1 MLFYAD
7 MGRRAGVSPEQTRS
21 DVLTAAAKVF
31 ARAGYD
37 RATVAEIASESGLS
51 TGAIYAHYDGKADLF
66 LAVLRAHMH
75 RELERRVPD
84 DEALDIGSLL
94 AGLGADLDRR
104 PAAERRLLIEAVMAA
119 KHDAKTRQVLSSWF
133 NERHDLTA
141 AAIAAA
147 QRDGALRRDFSPDA
161 AARLA
166 TTVLLGSWLLDV
178 LDVSAVAHDDWADLI
193 ATVVGGF
200 RA

>member
-1 MLFYAD
+1 

-66 LAVLRAHMH
+66 LAVLRDHVH
-75 RELERRVPD
+75 RELQRRVSGG
-84 DEALDIGSLL
+84 EGFDIGALL

-119 KHDAKTRQVLSSWF
+119 KHDTKTRQVLSAWI
-133 NERHDLTA
+133 NERQHLTA
-141 AAIAAA
+141 AAIGAA
-147 QRDGALRRDFSPDA
+147 QRDGSIRDTFSPDA

-178 LDVSAVAHDDWADLI
+178 LDVAPVAHEEWAEMI
-193 ATVVGGF
+193 TAVVGGF
-200 RA
+200 RT

>member
-1 MLFYAD
+1 

-84 DEALDIGSLL
+84 DEPFDIGSLI

-119 KHDAKTRQVLSSWF
+119 KHDPKTRQVLSSWF
-133 NERHDLTA
+133 NERH
-141 AAIAAA
+141 
-147 QRDGALRRDFSPDA
+147 
-161 AARLA
+161 
-166 TTVLLGSWLLDV
+166 
-178 LDVSAVAHDDWADLI
+178 
-193 ATVVGGF
+193 
-200 RA
+200 